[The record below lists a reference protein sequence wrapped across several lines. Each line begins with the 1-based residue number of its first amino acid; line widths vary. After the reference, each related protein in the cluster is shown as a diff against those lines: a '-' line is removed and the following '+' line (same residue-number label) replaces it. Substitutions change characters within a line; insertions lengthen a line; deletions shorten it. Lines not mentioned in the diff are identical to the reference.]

1 MTKFKISKIISKICR
16 KKKKVVSIEKDVVSV
31 EKKCDIDNIS
41 DEILILI
48 LSRLPFRDKITCSQ
62 VCKKWMELQHD
73 YMDEVH
79 VCSSSNDSIYPFIQ
93 RVEPKT
99 IVHWNAQFTT
109 RTIDFEKL
117 NLEKIA
123 ELQLACLSISMVPK
137 LDVMSNLTH
146 LTLHEIKNMDSV
158 VSLPSN
164 LKYLEISMCKLKS
177 ICNLPLGL
185 HTLILSCNKL
195 TECPSDIAGLNHLSY
210 LDLECN
216 DISRIDTLP
225 ESIEYLY
232 LNANINMHVNV
243 FPPNL
248 KELFMEQVNMNLIPM
263 NMYTLQNLHTLSLAH
278 NHISF
283 IHPNI
288 QHLCNLI
295 TLTLMDNNIYDL
307 PIEIC
312 NLHNLRNLSVSINR
326 LTELPIEFRELIS
339 LNYFDLE
346 SNGFEDVP
354 ESSFNIYDNQ
364 SPGFLGLEL
373 TNYSIK
379 QPKGRVQWV

>member
-1 MTKFKISKIISKICR
+1 MTRFKISKIISKLCR
-16 KKKKVVSIEKDVVSV
+16 KKKVVSTEKKVVSIEKCTS
-31 EKKCDIDNIS
+31 DINSIS
-41 DEILILI
+41 DDILILI

-73 YMDEVH
+73 YIDEVH
-79 VCSSSNDSIYPFIQ
+79 LFSSSNDSIYSFIQ
-93 RVEPKT
+93 RVKPKT
-99 IVHWNAQFTT
+99 TVHWNGQFTP
-109 RTIDFEKL
+109 RTIDFDKL

-123 ELQLACLSISMVPK
+123 ELQLSCLSIFMVPK
-137 LDVMSNLTH
+137 LDTMSNLTH
-146 LTLHEIKNMDSV
+146 LTLHEIKNMESV
-158 VSLPSN
+158 VSLPSS

-216 DISRIDTLP
+216 DISQIDTLP

-232 LNANINMHVNV
+232 LNANVDIHVNV

-248 KELFMEQVNMNLIPM
+248 KELFMEQVNMNRIPM
-263 NMYTLQNLHTLSLAH
+263 NVYTLRHLHTLSVAH
-278 NHISF
+278 NDISF

-288 QHLCNLI
+288 QYLCDLI
-295 TLTLMDNNIYDL
+295 TLTLMDNDIYEL

-312 NLHNLRNLSVSINR
+312 KLNNLKNLSVSINR
-326 LTELPIEFRELIS
+326 LTELPIEFMELIS
-339 LNYFDLE
+339 LNYVDLE
-346 SNGFEDVP
+346 SDEFKYVP
-354 ESSFNIYDNQ
+354 ECIQSMSNIEE
-364 SPGFLGLEL
+364 SPKLHW
-373 TNYSIK
+373 NNSIK
-379 QPKGRVQWV
+379 QQTGRVQWV